1 MADQAVIKAD
11 DLVVTGNLK
20 VSGSQISTT
29 STDTDIKDNRIV
41 LNKGGNLDASGSGI
55 VIESG
60 GSNVASFVYKT
71 SGWDLGN
78 KNITTTGTISG
89 TISLAAD
96 SVNDTHIDFGTGAN
110 QVSTADVPEQT
121 NLYFTDT
128 RADARVNAGFSAKST
143 ADLSEGSNL
152 YYTNAR
158 ADARIAAAS
167 INTLSDV
174 DTTGLATN
182 KTLKWSGSA
191 WVPGDPGH
199 SNTDTL
205 TEGSSNL
212 YFTNARAD
220 ARIAAASLT
229 ALSNVA
235 TVSASDDNKSLVY
248 DHSSTS
254 FIWRAPA
261 VAVANYSITK
271 VASKTINSL
280 ATTYAANGV
289 VATKNLT
296 GVNSSSKVQITF
308 TVDIGTV
315 NPSLSANKFAVVKA
329 VQGDALS
336 SGYASTFGGAGSPG
350 TIYEGETS
358 GYGSNVFTFTIGDES
373 SMGNNGVVDYQIVMK
388 SQSGTITS
396 IGLTD
401 IDFSA
406 TEFRANLID
415 TVDELADTTISGKAS
430 GHYLKWNGSAWI
442 NAFPTIAD
450 SSDVTITS
458 ASTGKVLRYNGS
470 AWVDVDPN
478 TVASNINLTS
488 LTDVGTVGATDDGK
502 LLKYDHS
509 STSFVWTSGLDVITE
524 VVDDTTPQL
533 GGDLDVN
540 GNAITSVGATDIN
553 ITPATGRTVIVNG
566 DLTVTGTATTLDV
579 QNMTVEDQLI
589 SLNKWDS
596 DPTNNTN
603 DIGIVMWRGSA
614 DESGPKG
621 DNVAM
626 IWDESEDKFTFGY
639 TAATGA
645 ETGAITLTDMA
656 NIRANIATLTATAA
670 QYADLAEIY
679 KPDSSY
685 EPGTVLVF
693 GGEHEVTTTT
703 VLADHR
709 VAGVVSSNPAYLMN
723 KDAEG
728 VAVALRGKVPCKVEG
743 TVKKGDVLV
752 TNARSGTATALAPES
767 ANPPA
772 WCIVGKSLEDS
783 NDAGVKVINIVV

>member
-41 LNKGGNLDASGSGI
+41 LNKGGNLDANGSGI

-60 GSNVASFVYKT
+60 GSNVASLVYKT

-110 QVSTADVPEQT
+110 QVSTADVPENT
-121 NLYFTDT
+121 NLYFTDA

-143 ADLSEGSNL
+143 ADLSEGANL
-152 YYTNAR
+152 YFTNAR

-167 INTLSDV
+167 INALSDV

-220 ARIAAASLT
+220 ARIAAASIT
-229 ALSNVA
+229 ALNDVA
-235 TVSASDDNKSLVY
+235 TVSASDNNKSLVY

-261 VAVANYSITK
+261 VAVANYSINK
-271 VASKTINSL
+271 VASLTINSL
-280 ATTYAANGV
+280 GTTYAANGV

-442 NAFPTIAD
+442 NTFPTIAD

-488 LTDVGTVGATDDGK
+488 LTDVGTVGASDDGK

>member
-41 LNKGGNLDASGSGI
+41 LNKGGNLDANGSGI

-60 GSNVASFVYKT
+60 GSNVASLVYKT

-110 QVSTADVPEQT
+110 QVNTDDIPEGTKKFYNQTTTYAD
-121 NLYFTDT
+121 
-128 RADARVNAGFSAKST
+128 
-143 ADLSEGSNL
+143 
-152 YYTNAR
+152 
-158 ADARIAAAS
+158 ADARIAAVGVTTSKVSNWDTAYGWGNHAS
-167 INTLSDV
+167 GGYLASADFNTTFDNR
-174 DTTGLATN
+174 LATKSTTN
-182 KTLKWSGSA
+182 L
-191 WVPGDPGH
+191 P
-199 SNTDTL
+199 
-205 TEGSSNL
+205 EGTNL
-212 YFTNARAD
+212 YFTNGRADARAD
-220 ARIAAASLT
+220 LRIAAASLT
-229 ALSNVA
+229 ALSNVTA
-235 TVSASDDNKSLVY
+235 VGASDDNKTLTY

-254 FIWRAPA
+254 FVWRAPA
-261 VAVANYSITK
+261 VAVANYSINK
-271 VASKTINSL
+271 VASLTINSL
-280 ATTYAANGV
+280 GTTYAANGV

-296 GVNSSSKVQITF
+296 GINSTSKIQLSF

-315 NPSLSANKFAVVKA
+315 NPSLSANKFAVIKA

-336 SGYASTFGGAGSPG
+336 SGYASAFGGAGSPG
-350 TIYEGETS
+350 TIYEAETS

-373 SMGNNGVVDYQIVMK
+373 AMGNNGVVDYQIVMK

-415 TVDELADTTISGKAS
+415 TIDELADTTISGKAS
-430 GHYLKWNGSAWI
+430 GHYLKWNGSAWV
-442 NAFPTIAD
+442 NTLPAIAD
-450 SSDVTITS
+450 NSDVTITS

-470 AWVDVDPN
+470 AWVDVDAN

-488 LTDVGTVGATDDGK
+488 LTDVATVGATDDGK

-540 GNAITSVGATDIN
+540 GNAITSVGGTDIN
-553 ITPATGRTVIVNG
+553 ITPASGRTVIVNG

-596 DPTNNTN
+596 DPGNNTN
-603 DIGIVMWRGSA
+603 DIGLVMWRGGA
-614 DESGPKG
+614 DESGAA

-626 IWDESEDKFTFGY
+626 IWDESEDKFRFGY
-639 TAATGA
+639 TSADGT
-645 ETGAITLTDMA
+645 ETGAITLASMA
-656 NIRANIATLTATAA
+656 NIEANIATLTATQA

-679 KPDSSY
+679 KPDASY

-703 VLADHR
+703 ILADHR
-709 VAGVVSSNPAYLMN
+709 VAGVVSTNPAYLMN

-743 TVKKGDVLV
+743 VVKKGDVLV

-772 WCIVGKSLEDS
+772 WCIIGKSLEDS
-783 NDAGVKVINIVV
+783 NDAGIKLINIVV

>member
-1 MADQAVIKAD
+1 MADQTILKAD
-11 DLVVTGNLK
+11 DLVIAGNLTVK
-20 VSGSQISTT
+20 GTSEVIKTT
-29 STDTDIKDNRIV
+29 ATDLQVVDRLIT
-41 LNKGGNLDASGSGI
+41 LNKGGTLGGNTAGI
-55 VIESG
+55 EIESG
-60 GSNVASFVYKT
+60 GSIESTIGYTIA
-71 SGWDLGN
+71 SGWDFGN

-89 TISLAAD
+89 TLSLAAD

-110 QVSTADVPEQT
+110 QVSTADIPENT
-121 NLYFTDT
+121 NLYYTDA
-128 RADARVNAGFSAKST
+128 RADARVNAGFSAKDT
-143 ADLSEGSNL
+143 GDLSEGSNL
-152 YYTNAR
+152 YYTDAR
-158 ADARIAAAS
+158 ADARITNALKDEDNMAS
-167 INTLSDV
+167 DSATHVPSQQSVKAYV
-174 DTTGLATN
+174 DAQILT
-182 KTLKWSGSA
+182 K
-191 WVPGDPGH
+191 D
-199 SNTDTL
+199 NTDEIA
-205 TEGSSNL
+205 EGSNL

-229 ALSNVA
+229 ALSDVA
-235 TVSASDDNKSLVY
+235 TAGASDDNKTLTY

-261 VAVANYSITK
+261 VAVANYSISK
-271 VASKTINSL
+271 VASLTINSL
-280 ATTYAANGV
+280 GTTYAANGV

-296 GVNSSSKVQITF
+296 GINTSSKIQLTF

-315 NPSLSANKFAVVKA
+315 NPSLSANKFAVIKA

-336 SGYASTFGGAGSPG
+336 SGYAQAFTGAGTPG
-350 TIYEGETS
+350 TIYEAETT

-373 SMGNNGVVDYQIVMK
+373 SMGNNGVVDYQVVMK

-415 TVDELADTTISGKAS
+415 TVTELADTTISGLAS
-430 GHYLKWNGSAWI
+430 GHYLK
-442 NAFPTIAD
+442 
-450 SSDVTITS
+450 
-458 ASTGKVLRYNGS
+458 YNGS
-470 AWVDVDPN
+470 AWVNANDF
-478 TVASNINLTS
+478 SFS
-488 LTDVGTVGATDDGK
+488 GATNGQILKHNGTNWVNSDTNNIMSLNQISDVNTAGAANGK
-502 LLKYDHS
+502 ILKYDGS
-509 STSFVWTSGLDVITE
+509 NW
-524 VVDDTTPQL
+524 VVADDDYEDGIVDIVEDTTPQL

-540 GNAITSVGATDIN
+540 TNAIISVGANDIN
-553 ITPATGRTVIVNG
+553 ITPANGRAVIVTG

-603 DIGIVMWRGSA
+603 DIGIVMWRGSG
-614 DESGPKG
+614 DEAGAKG

-626 IWDESEDKFTFGY
+626 IWDESEDKFRFGY

-656 NIRANIATLTATAA
+656 NIEADVATLTATAA
-670 QYADLAEIY
+670 RYADLAEIY
-679 KPDSSY
+679 EADDNY
-685 EPGTVLVF
+685 EAGTVVIF
-693 GGEHEVTTTT
+693 GGDKEVTTTS

-709 VAGVVSSNPAYLMN
+709 VAGVVSTNPAYLMN
-723 KDAEG
+723 KDGNG

-743 TVKKGDVLV
+743 AVKKGDVLV

-772 WCIVGKSLEDS
+772 WCIVGKSLENSDDVS
-783 NDAGVKVINIVV
+783 VKLINIVV

>member
-60 GSNVASFVYKT
+60 GSNVASLVYKT

-96 SVNDTHIDFGTGAN
+96 SVKDTMIDFGTGSN
-110 QVSTADVPEQT
+110 QVSTADIPEAT
-121 NLYFTDT
+121 NLYYTDA

-167 INTLSDV
+167 INALSDV

-235 TVSASDDNKSLVY
+235 TVSASDDNKALVY

-280 ATTYAANGV
+280 GTTYAANGV

-296 GVNSSSKVQITF
+296 GVNTGSKVQLTF

-315 NPSLSANKFAVVKA
+315 NPNLSANKFAVIKA

-350 TIYEGETS
+350 TIYEGETT

-373 SMGNNGVVDYQIVMK
+373 SMGNNGAVDYQIVMK

-396 IGLTD
+396 IGLSD

-415 TVDELADTTISGKAS
+415 TIDELADTTISGKAS
-430 GHYLKWNGSAWI
+430 GDYLKWNGSAWV
-442 NAFPTIAD
+442 NANDFSFA
-450 SSDVTITS
+450 S
-458 ASTGKVLRYNGS
+458 ASTNQILKYNGSKWVNSDATGLMSLNELSDVSTAGVATNKILKYNGS
-470 AWVDVDPN
+470 AWVVADDNYEDGIVDI
-478 TVASNINLTS
+478 V
-488 LTDVGTVGATDDGK
+488 
-502 LLKYDHS
+502 
-509 STSFVWTSGLDVITE
+509 E
-524 VVDDTTPQL
+524 DTTPQL
-533 GGDLDVN
+533 GGNLDVQTHSIISTGSN
-540 GNAITSVGATDIN
+540 DIA
-553 ITPATGRTVIVNG
+553 ITPASGRAVVVNG

-603 DIGIVMWRGSA
+603 DIGFVMWRGSA
-614 DESGPKG
+614 DEAGAKG

-626 IWDESEDKFTFGY
+626 IWDESEDKFRFGY
-639 TAATGA
+639 TAANGT
-645 ETGAITLTDMA
+645 ETGQITLTDMA
-656 NIRANIATLTATAA
+656 NIEADVATLTATAA
-670 QYADLAEIY
+670 RYADLAEIY
-679 KPDSSY
+679 ESDSNY
-685 EPGTVLVF
+685 EPGTVVVF
-693 GGEHEVTTTT
+693 GGDKEVTTTT
-703 VLADHR
+703 ILADHR
-709 VAGVVSSNPAYLMN
+709 VAGVVSTNPAYLMN
-723 KDAEG
+723 KDADG

-743 TVKKGDVLV
+743 AVKKGDILV

-772 WCIVGKSLEDS
+772 WCIIGKSLEES
-783 NDAGVKVINIVV
+783 NDTGVKIINVVV

>member
-41 LNKGGNLDASGSGI
+41 LNKGGNLDANGSGI

-60 GSNVASFVYKT
+60 GSNVASLVYKT

-89 TISLAAD
+89 TISLSAD

-110 QVSTADVPEQT
+110 QVSTADIPENT
-121 NLYFTDT
+121 NLYYTDA

-174 DTTGLATN
+174 DTTGIATN

-220 ARIAAASLT
+220 ARIAAASIT
-229 ALSNVA
+229 ALNDVA

-261 VAVANYSITK
+261 VAVANYSINK
-271 VASKTINSL
+271 VASLTINSL
-280 ATTYAANGV
+280 GTTYAANGV

-315 NPSLSANKFAVVKA
+315 NPSLSANKFAVIKA

-336 SGYASTFGGAGSPG
+336 SGYASAFGGAGSPG
-350 TIYEGETS
+350 TIYEGETT
-358 GYGSNVFTFTIGDES
+358 GYGDNVFTFTIGDES

-396 IGLTD
+396 IGLSD

-430 GHYLKWNGSAWI
+430 GDYLKWNGSAWV
-442 NAFPTIAD
+442 NANDFSFA
-450 SSDVTITS
+450 S
-458 ASTGKVLRYNGS
+458 ASTNQILKYNGTKWVNSDATGLMSLNELSDVSTAGVATNKILKYNGS
-470 AWVDVDPN
+470 AWVVADDNYEDGIVDI
-478 TVASNINLTS
+478 V
-488 LTDVGTVGATDDGK
+488 
-502 LLKYDHS
+502 
-509 STSFVWTSGLDVITE
+509 E
-524 VVDDTTPQL
+524 DTTPQL
-533 GGDLDVN
+533 GGNLDVQAN
-540 GNAITSVGATDIN
+540 SIISTGSNDIQLS
-553 ITPATGRTVIVNG
+553 PASGRAVVVNG

-603 DIGIVMWRGSA
+603 DIGFVMWRGSA
-614 DESGPKG
+614 DEAGAKG

-626 IWDESEDKFTFGY
+626 IWDESEDKFRFGY
-639 TAATGA
+639 TAANGT
-645 ETGAITLTDMA
+645 ETGTITLTDMA
-656 NIRANIATLTATAA
+656 NIEADVATLTATAA
-670 QYADLAEIY
+670 RYADLAEIY
-679 KPDSSY
+679 ESDSNY
-685 EPGTVLVF
+685 EPGTVVVF
-693 GGEHEVTTTT
+693 GGDKEVTTTT
-703 VLADHR
+703 ILADHR
-709 VAGVVSSNPAYLMN
+709 VAGVVSTNPAYLMN
-723 KDAEG
+723 KDANG

-743 TVKKGDVLV
+743 AVKKGDILV

-772 WCIVGKSLEDS
+772 WCIIGKSLEES
-783 NDAGVKVINIVV
+783 NDTGVKIINVVV